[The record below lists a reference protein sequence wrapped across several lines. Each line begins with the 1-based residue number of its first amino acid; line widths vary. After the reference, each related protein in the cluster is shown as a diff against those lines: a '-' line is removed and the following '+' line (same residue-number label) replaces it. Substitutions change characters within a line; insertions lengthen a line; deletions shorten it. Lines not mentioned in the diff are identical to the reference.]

1 MHDTPKKRKGLGAHL
16 NPLRTDVIIFVLNLS
31 KIFIICRTVNKLLS
45 LSIGH
50 EIATKEC
57 LIYNLKI

>member
-31 KIFIICRTVNKLLS
+31 KIFMICRTVDKLLVN
-45 LSIGH
+45 I
-50 EIATKEC
+50 
-57 LIYNLKI
+57 